1 MAQNHSPLAFLC
13 ISTYYKGAEFLRACK
28 QAGNTVYFITEKKL
42 EHKPWPREHIDEM
55 FYVENGENTHEN
67 HHKLLL
73 GVAGIMRSRKIDRV
87 VALDDFDVEKAALI
101 RETFRI
107 PGMGLTTAQYFRDK
121 LAMRIQAQDA
131 GIKVPPFSTLFHDES
146 ITHYLRTVPGPW
158 VIKPRSEA
166 SATGI
171 KKVHNL
177 EEAWQ
182 VIHSLGDTRH
192 NFLIEQFKPGDV
204 YHVDGLSMH
213 GKFLF
218 QRSSRYLNT
227 PMEVAHGGGI
237 FRSINVDFDSKE
249 DKTLKKLNESVMKA
263 FRMQSCASHSE
274 FIKSKDDGEFYFLET
289 SARVGGAN
297 LVEMVEA
304 SSGINL
310 WREWA
315 RLETA
320 IARGDEYQLPSTHQ
334 SYAGIIISLARQQFP
349 DHGPFNAP
357 EIVWRMDQ
365 EHHVGFIMK
374 SDKKERIIEL
384 LDQYAHVIYQD
395 YHASAPVPN
404 KPTA

>member
-1 MAQNHSPLAFLC
+1 MAQTNLGFLC

-28 QAGNTVYFITEKKL
+28 QAGNTVYFITDKKL
-42 EHKPWPREHIDEM
+42 ENKPWPRDFIDEM
-55 FYVENGENTHEN
+55 FYVENGENTPEN
-67 HHKLLL
+67 LHKLAI
-73 GVAGIMRSRKIDRV
+73 GVAGIMRTRKIDRI
-87 VALDDFDVEKAALI
+87 VALDDFDVEKGAYL
-101 RETFRI
+101 RELFRI
-107 PGMGLTTAQYFRDK
+107 PGMGQTTSQFFRDK
-121 LAMRIQAQDA
+121 LAMRMQAQEA
-131 GIKVPPFSTLFHDES
+131 GIRVPPFSSLFHNET
-146 ITHYLRTVPGPW
+146 ITRYLQTVAGPW

-177 EEAWQ
+177 DEAWQ
-182 VIHSLGDTRH
+182 VVHSLGDRRH
-192 NFLIEQFKPGDV
+192 QFLIEQFKPGDV

-213 GKFLF
+213 AKFLF
-218 QRSSRYLNT
+218 QRASRYLNT

-249 DKTLKKLNESVMKA
+249 EKNLKKINEQVMKA

-274 FIKSKDDGEFYFLET
+274 YIKSKDDGEFYFLET

-304 SSGINL
+304 SSGLNL

-315 RLETA
+315 NLETA
-320 IARGDEYQLPSTHQ
+320 LAMGQEYKLPDFHKT
-334 SYAGIIISLARQQFP
+334 YAGIIISLARQQHP
-349 DHGPFNAP
+349 DHAPFNAP

-374 SDKKERIIEL
+374 SDSKERIVQL
-384 LDQYAHVIYQD
+384 LDEYAQVIYQN
-395 YHASAPVPN
+395 YHASAPVPD
-404 KPTA
+404 KPTN